1 MFNAYNINTVIISFQ
16 KSFHYQAKLIQM
28 YKYSLIILTFLSSLS
43 SIAQTSITGKI
54 VDAISRQP
62 LIAASITQDDNDK
75 YKTLTDQDG
84 NFFMRVGNPNSTI
97 VASFIGYKTT
107 TINING
113 QNNIKVEMQPGTVN
127 LKDVVLDNKSVQQK
141 FSTLAKVDL
150 DLHPV
155 RNTQELMRIVP
166 GLFVAQHAGGG
177 KAEQIFLRGFDCDHG
192 TDIQVSVD
200 GLPVNM
206 VSHAHGQGY
215 ADSHFIIPETIN
227 NIDYGTG
234 PYYTQH
240 GNLNTAGYVT
250 FSTYNNIAKSQVQVE
265 AGRYNTYRTL
275 AMIDL
280 LKKNKDKQ
288 SAYVAGEFNYTDG
301 ATINK
306 QHFNRFNLFGKYN
319 LAISATTQFTFSASG
334 FKSKW
339 DASGQIPERA
349 VSNGT
354 IERFGSIDPTEGGH
368 TERYNANLI
377 LSHAFSQSLSWI
389 NQAFYTR
396 NIFSLYSDFTFY
408 LNDPVNAD
416 EINQAE
422 KRNIFGY
429 TSKLIKKNIY
439 NSWSLNST
447 YGIGLRYDA
456 TQNTYLAHT
465 VKRSFIDYVKLG
477 DIKEANAFGFI
488 QQQAT
493 FSNWVIDAGVRFDYL
508 HFDYLDKLQPT
519 QLPAQGKTI
528 VSPKINIQYTVS
540 PKVQLYAKVGKG
552 FHSNDTRVV
561 VANKGEEILPAAYG
575 ADLGIILKPTSN
587 LIINIAAYYL
597 HLNQEFVYVG
607 DDGNIE
613 PSGKTRRQGI
623 DIITRY
629 QFTKNLFAN
638 ANFNFTKPQAIG
650 KPKGADYIPL
660 APRATSTGGL
670 FYKKREG
677 LNGGLTYRYI
687 KDRPANEDNSI
698 IAKGYFLLDGS
709 LNYTKPKF
717 EIGLAVE
724 NILNVKWNEAQFAT
738 ESRLK
743 NETAPVTELNFTPG
757 TPFFARLKFA
767 IFF

>member
-1 MFNAYNINTVIISFQ
+1 MSSTYTPFANAASCIKRPCFYFI
-16 KSFHYQAKLIQM
+16 LIH
-28 YKYSLIILTFLSSLS
+28 LLCLSDLAN
-43 SIAQTSITGKI
+43 AQTVITGKI
-54 VDAISRQP
+54 INAASRQP
-62 LIAASITQDDNDK
+62 LVSASVVEEGNNKHAALS
-75 YKTLTDQDG
+75 DQDG
-84 NFFMRVGNPNSTI
+84 NFLMKVNDMNAKLVVSLIGFET
-97 VASFIGYKTT
+97 VATSIPGQK
-107 TINING
+107 NIT
-113 QNNIKVEMQPGTVN
+113 VEMQPGTVN
-127 LKDVVLDNKSVQQK
+127 LKDVVIDNKSVQQK
-141 FSTLAKVDL
+141 FSFLAKVDL

-240 GNLNTAGYVT
+240 GNLNTAGYVA
-250 FSTYNNIAKSQVQVE
+250 FSTYNNIGRSQVQVE
-265 AGRYNTYRTL
+265 AGRYNTVRTL

-288 SAYVAGEFNYTDG
+288 SAYIAGEFNYTDG

-306 QHFNRFNLFGKYN
+306 QNFNRFNVFAKYN
-319 LAISATTQFTFSASG
+319 LAISTKTQLTVSVSG

-349 VSNGT
+349 VLNGT
-354 IERFGSIDPTEGGH
+354 IKRFGSIDPTEGGH
-368 TERYNANLI
+368 TERYNANVI
-377 LSHAFSQSLSWI
+377 LSHAFSESLSLV

-422 KRNIFGY
+422 KRNILGY
-429 TSKLIKKNIY
+429 SSKLIKKNIY
-439 NSWSLNST
+439 NAWSLNST

-456 TQNTYLAHT
+456 TQNSYLAHT
-465 VKRSFIDYVKLG
+465 VKRKFLDYVKLG
-477 DIKEANAFGFI
+477 DIKEANTYGFI

-493 FSNWVIDAGVRFDYL
+493 FNRWVIDAGVRLDYL
-508 HFDYLDKLQPT
+508 HFDYFDKLQST
-519 QLPAQGKTI
+519 QLPSQGKTI
-528 VSPKINIQYTVS
+528 VSPKVNVQYTIS
-540 PKVQLYAKVGKG
+540 SKVQVYAKVGKG

-561 VANKGEEILPAAYG
+561 VANKGKEILPAAYG
-575 ADLGIILKPTSN
+575 ADLGIILKPNNN
-587 LIINIAAYYL
+587 LVLNIAAYYL

-613 PSGKTRRQGI
+613 PSGKTKRQGI
-623 DIITRY
+623 DIIARY
-629 QFTKNLFAN
+629 QFTKSLFAN
-638 ANFNFTKPQAIG
+638 VNINFTKPQAIG
-650 KPKGADYIPL
+650 EPKGADYIPL
-660 APRATSTGGL
+660 APRVTSTGGL
-670 FYKKREG
+670 FYKKKEG
-677 LNGGLTYRYI
+677 INGGFTYRYI
-687 KDRPANEDNSI
+687 RDRPANENNSI
-698 IAKGYFLLDGS
+698 VAKGYFLLDGS
-709 LNYTKPKF
+709 INYSRPKY
-717 EIGLAVE
+717 EVGLAME
-724 NILNVKWNEAQFAT
+724 NILNTEWNEAQFAT
-738 ESRLK
+738 ESRLT
-743 NETAPVTELNFTPG
+743 NEPAPITELNFTPG
-757 TPFFARLKFA
+757 IPFFIRAKLA
-767 IFF
+767 VFF

>member
-1 MFNAYNINTVIISFQ
+1 MEAINRRKQGIVHPMLITNSSRIKRRCLYFILIYLFLFVTILNAQ
-16 KSFHYQAKLIQM
+16 KVV
-28 YKYSLIILTFLSSLS
+28 
-43 SIAQTSITGKI
+43 TGKI
-54 VDAISRQP
+54 IDAISRQP
-62 LIAASITQDDNDK
+62 LVAASITEDGNQK
-75 YKTLTDQDG
+75 YSALTDQDG
-84 NFFMRVGNPNSTI
+84 NFLIRVSNSNSKL
-97 VASFIGYKTT
+97 VASFIGFQSTG
-107 TINING
+107 INVTG
-113 QNNIKVEMQPGTVN
+113 QKNIRIELQPSAVN
-127 LKDVVLDNKSVQQK
+127 LKDVLIDNKSIQQK
-141 FSTLAKVDL
+141 FTTLAKVDL

-177 KAEQIFLRGFDCDHG
+177 KAEQIFLRGFDSDHG

-215 ADSHFIIPETIN
+215 ADAHFIIPETIN

-240 GNLNTAGYVT
+240 GNLNTAGYVS
-250 FSTYNNIAKSQVQVE
+250 FSTYNNIAKNQMQVE
-265 AGRYNTYRTL
+265 AGRYNTFRTL

-288 SAYVAGEFNYTDG
+288 SAYIAGEFIYTDG

-306 QHFNRFNLFGKYN
+306 QNFNRFNLFGKYN
-319 LAISATTQFTFSASG
+319 LAISPKTQLTVSASG

-349 VSNGT
+349 VINGT
-354 IERFGSIDPTEGGH
+354 IDRFGSIDPTEGGH

-377 LSHAFSQSLSWI
+377 LSHAFSESLSLV
-389 NQAFYTR
+389 NQAFFTR
-396 NIFSLYSDFTFY
+396 NIFSLYSNFTFY
-408 LNDPVNAD
+408 VNDPINAD

-429 TSKLIKKNIY
+429 SSKLTKKNIY
-439 NSWSLNST
+439 NGWSLNST
-447 YGIGLRYDA
+447 YGAGLRYDA
-456 TQNTYLAHT
+456 TQNTYLSHA
-465 VKRSFIDYVKLG
+465 VKRVFLDYVKLG
-477 DIKEANAFGFI
+477 DIKEVNAFGFI

-493 FSNWVIDAGVRFDYL
+493 FSKWVVDAGVRLDYL
-508 HFDYLDKLQPT
+508 HFDYFDKLQSA

-528 VSPKINIQYTVS
+528 VSPKLNVQYTVT
-540 PKVQLYAKVGKG
+540 PKVQVYAKVGKG

-575 ADLGIILKPTSN
+575 ADLGIILKPNSN
-587 LIINIAAYYL
+587 LLLNIAAYYL

-613 PSGKTRRQGI
+613 PSGKTRRTGI
-623 DIITRY
+623 DIIARY

-638 ANFNFTKPQAIG
+638 ANINFTKPQSIDE
-650 KPKGADYIPL
+650 PKGADYIPL
-660 APRATSTGGL
+660 APRVTSTGGL
-670 FYKKREG
+670 FYKKKEG
-677 LNGGLTYRYI
+677 INGGLTYRYI

-709 LNYTKPKF
+709 INYSRPKY
-717 EIGLAVE
+717 EVGLAME
-724 NILNVKWNEAQFAT
+724 NILNTEWNEAQFAT

-743 NETAPVTELNFTPG
+743 NEPAPITELNFTPG
-757 TPFFARLKFA
+757 IPFFIRAKIA
-767 IFF
+767 VFF

>member
-1 MFNAYNINTVIISFQ
+1 
-16 KSFHYQAKLIQM
+16 M
-28 YKYSLIILTFLSSLS
+28 YKHLLLITFVFSSFCSL
-43 SIAQTSITGKI
+43 AQTIITGKI
-54 VDAISRQP
+54 IDATSRQP
-62 LIAASITQDDNDK
+62 LTAASIAQDDNEK

-84 NFFMRVGNPNSTI
+84 NFLMKVSSSNSTI
-97 VASFIGYKTT
+97 IASFIGYKSTSLKIT
-107 TINING
+107 DPKNIR
-113 QNNIKVEMQPGTVN
+113 IEMQPGTVS
-127 LKDVVLDNKSVQQK
+127 LQDVVLDNKSVQQK

-155 RNTQELMRIVP
+155 KNTQELMRIVP

-240 GNLNTAGYVT
+240 GNLNTAGYVS
-250 FSTYNNIAKSQVQVE
+250 FSTYNNIAKSQVQLE
-265 AGRYNTYRTL
+265 AGRYNTYRAL

-288 SAYVAGEFNYTDG
+288 SAYIAGEYNYTDG

-306 QHFNRFNLFGKYN
+306 QNFNRFNLFGKYN
-319 LAISATTQFTFSASG
+319 LAISAKTQLTASASG

-349 VSNGT
+349 VIDGT
-354 IERFGSIDPTEGGH
+354 IDRFGSIDPTEGGH

-377 LSHAFSQSLSWI
+377 LSHAFKESLSWV
-389 NQAFYTR
+389 NQAFYSR
-396 NIFSLYSDFTFY
+396 NIFSLYSNFTFFA
-408 LNDPVNAD
+408 NNAVDGD

-429 TSKLIKKNIY
+429 TSRLVKKNIY
-439 NSWSLNST
+439 NSWTLNSS
-447 YGIGLRYDA
+447 YGVGLRYDA
-456 TQNTYLAHT
+456 TQNTLLAN
-465 VKRSFIDYVKLG
+465 VIKRKFLSYTKLG

-493 FSNWVIDAGVRFDYL
+493 FDKWVVDAGIRLDYL
-508 HFDYLDKLQPT
+508 HFNYFDKLQPS
-519 QLPAQGKTI
+519 QQPAQGKTI
-528 VSPKINIQYTVS
+528 VSPKLNIQYTVS
-540 PKVQLYAKVGKG
+540 SKVQLYAKIGKG

-575 ADLGIILKPTSN
+575 ADLGFILKPNSN
-587 LIINIAAYYL
+587 MIINIAAYYL

-613 PSGKTRRQGI
+613 PGGKTKRQGI

-638 ANFNFTKPQAIG
+638 ANLNFTKPQAVG
-650 KPKGADYIPL
+650 EPKGADYIPL
-660 APRATSTGGL
+660 APRVTSTGGL
-670 FYKKREG
+670 FYKKKEG
-677 LNGGLTYRYI
+677 LNGGITYRYI
-687 KDRPANEDNSI
+687 KDRPANEDNTI

-709 LNYTKPKF
+709 INYSQPKYEAGLSMENVLNT
-717 EIGLAVE
+717 E
-724 NILNVKWNEAQFAT
+724 WNEAQFAT

-743 NETAPVTELNFTPG
+743 NEPASITELNFTPG
-757 TPFFARLKFA
+757 IPFFIRAKFA
-767 IFF
+767 VFF